1 MPIYHYV
8 GINYQGKKV
17 KADFSCQ
24 DPIELKDELRK
35 QNIILR
41 SYTQAQEKRRSDF
54 LAVSSG
60 SSPLNS
66 SLSAGSSRLCSRPAP
81 P

>member
-41 SYTQAQEKRRSDF
+41 SYTQARRRDGATS
-54 LAVSSG
+54 
-60 SSPLNS
+60 
-66 SLSAGSSRLCSRPAP
+66 
-81 P
+81 